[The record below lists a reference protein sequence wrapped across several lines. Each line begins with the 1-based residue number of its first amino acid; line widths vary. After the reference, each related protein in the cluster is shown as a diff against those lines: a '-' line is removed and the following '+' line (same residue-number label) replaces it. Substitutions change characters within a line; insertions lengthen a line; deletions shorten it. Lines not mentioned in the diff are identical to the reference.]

1 MKKVFFGLA
10 FLGSVLLFNLGAK
23 AQASLGICCQEFGS
37 FCQDRF
43 GNAYADSIEKPG
55 PFCP

>member
-1 MKKVFFGLA
+1 MKKIFFGLT
-10 FLGSVLLFNLGAK
+10 FLGSVLMFNQGAK
-23 AQASLGICCQEFGS
+23 AQASLGICCQEKDS